1 MKKLLAMVL
10 VLACL
15 LSMAACGAKKEEKT
29 KEEVLAEAEV
39 YIATTAA
46 PEDKKLLSD
55 ADAEAILTL
64 LFGGT
69 WEQYAY
75 ICNDTLIF
83 TVSGQ
88 EVHYC
93 YECGRF
99 NDKVNDVNYRVYDIE
114 HKAIKQMAES
124 YLDME

>member
-1 MKKLLAMVL
+1 MKKLLAVL
-10 VLACL
+10 LTIACL
-15 LSMAACGAKKEEKT
+15 LSMAACGSKEEKT

-39 YIATTAA
+39 YIAYTTA
-46 PEDKKLLSD
+46 PEDKKLLS
-55 ADAEAILTL
+55 ATDAEAILTL

-75 ICNDTLIF
+75 LCNDTLVF

-88 EVHYC
+88 EVYYC

-99 NDKVNDVNYRVYDIE
+99 NDKVNDLNYRIYDIE

-124 YLDME
+124 YFEAE

>member
-1 MKKLLAMVL
+1 MKKLLAIIL

-15 LSMAACGAKKEEKT
+15 LSMAACGNKKEKT

-46 PEDKKLLSD
+46 PEEKELLNA

-64 LFGGT
+64 LFNGT
-69 WEQYAY
+69 WEQYAF